1 MSERSG
7 NELTA
12 LDIVDDL
19 EDLVSSARRVPLSAN
34 VIVNEDETLE
44 LIDRLRLGLP
54 DELTQARH
62 TLEDRARIVA
72 AAEQEAEQTLAG
84 AEQEASRLLR
94 EATERAAAM
103 VTESA
108 ITQQAQARAT
118 QLLAEAEEQAA
129 AIRGEADAYARDV
142 MKQLEEQLMRAVTTV
157 RKGID
162 TLPAPPGSRRR
173 RREREA
179 S

>member
-1 MSERSG
+1 MSERTG

-72 AAEQEAEQTLAG
+72 AAEQEADSSL
-84 AEQEASRLLR
+84 SRGWT
-94 EATERAAAM
+94 A
-103 VTESA
+103 
-108 ITQQAQARAT
+108 
-118 QLLAEAEEQAA
+118 
-129 AIRGEADAYARDV
+129 
-142 MKQLEEQLMRAVTTV
+142 
-157 RKGID
+157 
-162 TLPAPPGSRRR
+162 
-173 RREREA
+173 RERR
-179 S
+179 SRC